1 MTITIT
7 TAHLTCHLPQEAED
21 EAAAVV
27 AIPTPLTTT
36 AMTIITIT
44 MATTTTT
51 TGVAMKT
58 PTTAMRTSKLPAEDE
73 EGPEAEPV
81 VVPPYPPGA
90 VELPHPGAEW
100 VAFLSEVEVA
110 LDRAEVCR
118 GPKGHWVNRDCWQ
131 WSTANVCYQLH
142 KNANILFGQD
152 LPPLHTLE

>member
-21 EAAAVV
+21 EAAAEE
-27 AIPTPLTTT
+27 ATLTPMTTT
-36 AMTIITIT
+36 AMKITTIT

-118 GPKGHWVNRDCWQ
+118 GPKGHWVNGD
-131 WSTANVCYQLH
+131 
-142 KNANILFGQD
+142 
-152 LPPLHTLE
+152 